1 MYKVFING
9 IEAGTCQKPKFVKRS
24 RCNCFIPA
32 TRADA
37 SHIVWDGEVF
47 SLLHS
52 GEDADGEAVYLH
64 EVSAEDV
71 FAQRKDLGLA
81 VAQIDYLSMM
91 SGIDIPSGGEKG
103 G

>member
-1 MYKVFING
+1 MYKVFKNG
-9 IEAGTCQKPKFVKRS
+9 IEAGTCQNPKFVKRS

-32 TRADA
+32 TKADA

-47 SLLHS
+47 PLSNS
-52 GEDADGEAVYLH
+52 GEGTDGEAVYLH
-64 EVSAEDV
+64 EVAAEDV
-71 FAQRKDLGLA
+71 FAQRKDLRLA

-91 SGIDIPSGGEKG
+91 SGIDIPSGGGDG